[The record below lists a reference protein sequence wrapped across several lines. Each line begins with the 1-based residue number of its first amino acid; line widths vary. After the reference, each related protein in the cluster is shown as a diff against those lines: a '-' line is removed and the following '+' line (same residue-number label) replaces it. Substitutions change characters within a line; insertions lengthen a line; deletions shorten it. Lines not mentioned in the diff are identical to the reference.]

1 MKRIKAKNR
10 RIVKEKTLLVAVD
23 IGKIT
28 NVGYYRYPDGS
39 DGRAFVF
46 HNHYQG
52 LTKFWDMICK
62 AKAAKHMEEV
72 VVGFESTGA
81 YGEPLMHFL
90 RAREV
95 TLVQVNPMHVKRLKE
110 LQGNSPNK
118 TDEKDPKVIADVIA
132 LGHAL
137 TVVIPEG
144 TAAEL
149 RRLTQARE
157 RSLQRRT
164 ALLNQLQ
171 ELVFVIFPE
180 FLQVMRDMK
189 TKSARYLLMHHP
201 TPQDIVTLGIEPLAA
216 ALKRVSR
223 GILGRARAGR
233 LYEAAQLSV
242 GIQEG
247 RSSIVLEIRE
257 ILCAIE
263 NSELFITQAQRD
275 IGRRLRQIP
284 YSHLILSMKGIGV
297 ITLGGIIGE
306 VGDFTKFHSISEL
319 VKHAGLDLYEISSG
333 KHKGQR
339 HISKRGRALLRKL
352 LFFAA
357 LCTVRKGGIMHEHY
371 QRYLAN
377 GMKKIMALVA
387 VARKLLGIMFAL
399 VRDQSTY
406 KANYPEA
413 QRARKAA

>member
-23 IGKIT
+23 IGKMT

-39 DGRAFVF
+39 DGKPFVF
-46 HNHYQG
+46 NNHYQG
-52 LTKFWDMICK
+52 LRKFWDMIYK
-62 AKAAKHMEEV
+62 AKAARHMEEII
-72 VVGFESTGA
+72 VGFESTGA
-81 YGEPLMHFL
+81 YGEPLVHFL
-90 RAREV
+90 RARKV

-118 TDEKDPKVIADVIA
+118 TDEKDPKVIADVMA

-144 TAAEL
+144 RAAEL

-171 ELVFVIFPE
+171 EQVFVIFPE

-189 TKSARYLLMHHP
+189 TKSAHYLLRHHP
-201 TPQDIVTLGIEPLAA
+201 TPQDIMTLGIEPLAA
-216 ALKRVSR
+216 VLTRVSR
-223 GILGRARAGR
+223 GNFGRARAR
-233 LYEAAQLSV
+233 MLYESAQRSV

-257 ILCAIE
+257 ILSAIG
-263 NSELFITQAQRD
+263 NCELFITEAEKEL
-275 IGRRLRQIP
+275 GRHLREIP

-406 KANYPEA
+406 KANYAET